1 MFWIL
6 VLNALL
12 LTFSNSAVALEQVQL
27 TGVHADLAC
36 QDCHGAD
43 ITSNL
48 RPSALEVQAGG
59 CTGCHQG
66 YEQIFAQAMTTRHA
80 EKQFCERTFAT
91 VDQNFFDN
99 SCNSCHVSD
108 CLDCHGGDGH
118 QIRTPDNDDCLSC
131 HSGYFVGREYLGMAP
146 REDHERYQRGLQ
158 YQGDHVMKMR
168 PDIHAEKGLGCRDCH
183 SMQSLLQGELS
194 AKICRDCHQPSLEVV
209 EHSIPAHLEKM
220 ECYACHS
227 AWSAQE
233 YGTFFLRFGEENHDA
248 AVSKFKASGLTGDYL
263 SRAYLRKQDSPSLGM
278 NSKEKYS
285 PIRPQ
290 FISYY
295 SDLRGEP
302 YPLVENE
309 LLAAEWKAFFPHTVR
324 RGTVMCDSCHHD
336 ARRYLL
342 EAEEDRI
349 YRVDLDGLGLGS
361 FWNQQG
367 QVISNGAFVTL
378 EQFSKLSKKDATF
391 TKAYVERWKKLLGQ
405 DADLLKE

>member
-12 LTFSNSAVALEQVQL
+12 LAFSNSAVALEQVQL
-27 TGVHADLAC
+27 PGVHADLTC

-43 ITSNL
+43 VKASPQ
-48 RPSALEVQAGG
+48 PSALEVQAEG

-66 YEQIFAQAMTTRHA
+66 YERIFEQAMTTRHA
-80 EKQFCERTFAT
+80 EKQFCERTFAS
-91 VDQNFFDN
+91 VDKKFFDN

-118 QIRTPDNDDCLSC
+118 QIRTPGNEDCLSC

-146 REDHERYQRGLQ
+146 REDHVRYQRGLR
-158 YQGDHVMKMR
+158 YQGDHVLKMR

-183 SMQSLLQGELS
+183 SMQSLIQGKPS
-194 AKICRDCHQPSLEVV
+194 AQNCRDCHQPSLEVV

-233 YGTFFLRFGEENHDA
+233 YGTFFLRFGEENSDV
-248 AVSKFKASGLTGDYL
+248 AVSKFKASGLTGEYL
-263 SRAYLRKQDSPSLGM
+263 SRAYLRKQDSPPLGI
-278 NSKEKYS
+278 NSRGKVS

-295 SDLRGEP
+295 SDLRGGNF
-302 YPLVENE
+302 PLVENR
-309 LLAAEWKAFFPHTVR
+309 LMGAEWKAFFPHTTR
-324 RGTVMCDSCHHD
+324 RGTMMCDSCHDD

-342 EAEEDRI
+342 EAEENRI
-349 YRVDLDGLGLGS
+349 YRIDLDGLGLSS
-361 FWNQQG
+361 FWNQAG
-367 QVISNGAFVTL
+367 QMVVNGSFVSPQRFIKIK
-378 EQFSKLSKKDATF
+378 EKNDVY
-391 TKAYVERWKKLLGQ
+391 TKAYVEKWKNLIGIDVNSSK
-405 DADLLKE
+405 D